1 MKLISSLKTNLR
13 FLEYELVANG
23 KECGDSIQI
32 KLSSPLEDPLACKR
46 IAEKTVKS
54 PACGEYFELQS
65 TNNICR
71 CTPSNQECAM
81 THDSG
86 ATVYRIKEKSGKILV
101 NEIE

>member
-1 MKLISSLKTNLR
+1 MKLISWVETNYYI
-13 FLEYELVANG
+13 LEYELVANG
-23 KECGDSIQI
+23 KECGDWIQI

-65 TNNICR
+65 TYKTCR
-71 CTPSNQECAM
+71 CTPSGQECAM

-101 NEIE
+101 NEI